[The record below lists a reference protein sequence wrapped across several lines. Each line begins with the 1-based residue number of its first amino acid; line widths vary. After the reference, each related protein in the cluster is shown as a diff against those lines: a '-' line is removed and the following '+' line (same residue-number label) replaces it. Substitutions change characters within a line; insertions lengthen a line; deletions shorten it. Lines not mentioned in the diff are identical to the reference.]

1 MLVAKL
7 LDFHFDEGKAA
18 LPGYH
23 PVPPTATLCFAF
35 QQSTMLVKFFGE
47 ELEDLPVLH
56 KGGMFLV
63 KVDNKK
69 KAPPMIDPFF
79 PHVKAKFFG
88 ISVEH
93 HNATIN

>member
-23 PVPPTATLCFAF
+23 PTPPTATLCFAF
-35 QQSTMLVKFFGE
+35 QQATMLVKFFGE
-47 ELEDLPVLH
+47 ELESLPILH
-56 KGGMFLV
+56 KGGMFVV
-63 KVDNKK
+63 KVDVKK
-69 KAPPMIDPFF
+69 RACGVDPFF